1 MMAVGY
7 APIPTK
13 PKRRSVSAPTSLID
27 RISKPPLLE
36 RLGESKKSP
45 IPTAP

>member
-1 MMAVGY
+1 MAVGY

-13 PKRRSVSAPTSLID
+13 PKRHSVSGPTSLID

-36 RLGESKKSP
+36 RLGESKKAPES
-45 IPTAP
+45 TAP